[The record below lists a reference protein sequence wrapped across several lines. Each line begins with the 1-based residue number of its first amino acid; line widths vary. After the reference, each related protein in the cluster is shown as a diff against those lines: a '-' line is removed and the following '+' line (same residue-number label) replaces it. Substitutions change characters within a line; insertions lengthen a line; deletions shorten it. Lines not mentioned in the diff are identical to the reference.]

1 MNTSPATQIIQCQN
15 CGAQNRLSPSAT
27 NKSPV
32 CGRCKTPLMPKPY
45 LVTDANFTSAVEQS
59 PLPVLL
65 DVWAPWCGPCRQMS
79 PVIDQLATELS
90 GKVRVAKLN
99 SDENPMT
106 GRRFGIQGIPTL
118 LIIKNGREMGRLVG
132 AYPKTAILQKLHEVL

>member
-1 MNTSPATQIIQCQN
+1 
-15 CGAQNRLSPSAT
+15 
-27 NKSPV
+27 
-32 CGRCKTPLMPKPY
+32 MPKPY
-45 LVTDANFTSAVEQS
+45 LVTDANFTSTVEQS

-79 PVIDQLATELS
+79 PVIDQLATELG

-106 GRRFGIQGIPTL
+106 GHRFGIQGIPTL
-118 LIIKNGREMGRLVG
+118 LIIKDGREVGRLVG
-132 AYPKTAILQKLHEVL
+132 AYPKAAILQKLHEVL